1 MKIQQKTDIA
11 TKSGAHWMKC
21 SWWHL
26 SFNLVRFEKFY
37 YQKYSLIENGH
48 LKGRSIPLTGQQ
60 WKNEVRPQLQTRI
73 F

>member
-21 SWWHL
+21 SCDLRGFITRSIH
-26 SFNLVRFEKFY
+26 
-37 YQKYSLIENGH
+37 LIENGH